1 MLVPVKWL
9 KDYVDIKFDPKG
21 FADAMT
27 MSGSKVEGIEELGKE
42 IENVVVGKILKTEKH
57 PDADK
62 LTVAQCDVGT
72 EVIQIVTGADNIKEG
87 DYIPIAKH
95 GSTLPGGV
103 KIKKGKLRGVESNGM
118 MCSAQ
123 ELALD
128 LDKVSENMLDGI
140 YILDG
145 EYPLGADIKDILGL
159 NDTVVEFE
167 ITNNRPD
174 CLSILGVARET
185 AATFGVAMKYPDTG
199 FKENSENIKDYIDI
213 EVKNSELCPRYMARM
228 VKNIVIKDSPAW
240 MQERLIKA
248 GVRPINNIVDITNFV
263 MLELGHPMHAF
274 DYRDLEDKKII
285 VRNAAPGEKITTLD
299 ETERKLDESILVI
312 ADGKKP
318 TGIAG
323 VMGGYGSEIKND
335 TTAIIFES
343 ANFNPVNIRMTS
355 KKLGLRTEASSRYEK
370 GIDPELAEMALNR
383 ACSLVCR
390 LGAGEIVGGSI
401 DIYPAPV
408 KARKLRLNIKK
419 VNDFIGVQD
428 ITKEMVIGYF
438 KALEFKAEMAD
449 GDLEVTVPTFRDD
462 VEGEADL
469 IEEIARL
476 YGYDKIPVKLM
487 DTTFTQGGKNNRQV
501 IRDLAKS
508 NMAAQGLYEVVTY
521 TFVSPAVYN
530 KINLKAENPLRNA
543 IKLLNPLGEDQSIMR
558 TTIIP
563 NMLEV
568 VSRNYNMKVSE
579 GRFFELSKV
588 YLAEELT
595 VEKLAE
601 ERETLTIGMYGDVDF
616 FDLKGVIE
624 NLMDELHIDK
634 YRILSSNND
643 SMHPGRTAELL
654 INNRR
659 IGCLGE
665 VHPEVLDK
673 YDIPV
678 RVYIAELN
686 FEEIL
691 RQCNMNIKYKALPK
705 YPSVARDIAIVVA
718 EEITAG
724 QIEEII
730 RNKGGKLVED
740 VKFFDIYRGSQIK
753 EGYKSMAY
761 SIVYR
766 SDEKTLSE
774 EDITRVHNKIIS
786 SLENQIGA
794 ELRQ

>member
-1 MLVPVKWL
+1 MLVPIKWL
-9 KDYVDIKFDPKG
+9 KDYVDIKVDTKG

-27 MSGSKVEGIEELGKE
+27 MSGSKVERIEEFGKE
-42 IENVVVGKILKTEKH
+42 IDNVVVGKILKTEKH

-72 EVIQIVTGADNIKEG
+72 EVIQIVTGAANIKEG

-103 KIKKGKLRGVESNGM
+103 KIKKGKLRGIESNGM
-118 MCSAQ
+118 MCSAK

-128 LDKVSENMLDGI
+128 LDSLPESMLDGI
-140 YILDG
+140 YILDK

-159 NDTVVEFE
+159 NDTVIEFE

-174 CLSILGVARET
+174 CLSIIGIARET
-185 AATFGVAMKYPDTG
+185 AATFGSTMKYPETA
-199 FKENSENIKDYIDI
+199 FKENAENIKDYIEI
-213 EVKNSELCPRYMARM
+213 QVKNSELCPRYSARM

-240 MQERLIKA
+240 MQERLTKA
-248 GVRPINNIVDITNFV
+248 GVRPISNIVDITNFV

-285 VRNAAPGEKITTLD
+285 VRNAMPGETIKTLD
-299 ETERKLDESILVI
+299 EKERKLDESMLVI

-323 VMGGYGSEIKND
+323 VMGGFGSEIKND
-335 TTAIIFES
+335 TSAIVFES

-370 GIDPELAEMALNR
+370 GIDPELARVSLDR
-383 ACSLVCR
+383 ACSLVEQ
-390 LGAGEIVGGSI
+390 LGAGEVVGGSI
-401 DIYPAPV
+401 DLYPV
-408 KARKLRLNIKK
+408 QKKSRKLKLNVKKAR
-419 VNDFIGVQD
+419 DFIGAQD
-428 ITKEMVIGYF
+428 ITEEMMVRYLTS
-438 KALEFKAEMAD
+438 LEFEVEVK

-462 VEGEADL
+462 VEGDADL

-476 YGYDKIPVKLM
+476 YGYDKIPVDLM
-487 DTTFTQGGKNNRQV
+487 DTTFTQGGKNYRQN
-501 IRDLAKS
+501 IRDMAKT
-508 NMAAQGLYEVVTY
+508 NMAAQGLYEVLTY
-521 TFVSPAVYN
+521 SFVSPAVYN

-543 IKLLNPLGEDQSIMR
+543 LKLINPLGEDQSIMR
-558 TTIIP
+558 TTMVP
-563 NMLEV
+563 NMLDV
-568 VSRNYNMKVSE
+568 VSRNYNKKIAE
-579 GRFFELSKV
+579 GQFFELSKV
-588 YLAEELT
+588 YQSESLT
-595 VEKLAE
+595 LENLAE
-601 ERETLTIGMYGDVDF
+601 ERETLTIGMYGNVDF
-616 FDLKGVIE
+616 FDLKGVVE
-624 NLMDELHIDK
+624 NLLDELNIDK

-654 INNRR
+654 INNKRV
-659 IGCLGE
+659 GCLGE

-691 RQCNMNIKYKALPK
+691 QQSNMDIKYKSLPK
-705 YPSVARDIAIVVA
+705 YPSVARDIAIVVT
-718 EEITAG
+718 EEITSG
-724 QIEEII
+724 QVEEII
-730 RNKGGKLVED
+730 RNKGGKLIEE
-740 VKFFDIYRGSQIK
+740 VKLFDIYKGSQIQ

-774 EDITRVHNKIIS
+774 EDITKVHTKILN
-786 SLENQIGA
+786 SLVNQVGA

>member
-1 MLVPVKWL
+1 MLVPIKWL
-9 KDYVDIKFDPKG
+9 KDYVDITVESKDY
-21 FADAMT
+21 ADAMT
-27 MSGSKVEGIEELGKE
+27 MSGSKVETISELGAE
-42 IENVVVGKILKTEKH
+42 IDNVVVGKILKIEKH

-62 LTVAQCDVGT
+62 LIVTKCDVGS
-72 EVIQIVTGADNIKEG
+72 EVIQIVTGANNVKEG

-123 ELALD
+123 ELDLD
-128 LDKVSENMLDGI
+128 LENLPPEMLDGI
-140 YILDG
+140 YILDK
-145 EYPLGADIKDILGL
+145 EYPLGTDIKEILGL
-159 NDTVVEFE
+159 NDTVIEFE

-174 CLSILGVARET
+174 CLSILGIARET
-185 AATFGVAMKYPDTG
+185 AATFGRTMKYPGTA
-199 FKENSENIKDYIDI
+199 FSESSEDIKDYIDI
-213 EVKNSELCPRYMARM
+213 QVKNSELCPRYSARM

-240 MQERLIKA
+240 MQERLTKA

-274 DYRDLEDKKII
+274 DYRDLEGKKII
-285 VRNAAPGEKITTLD
+285 VRNAQPGEIIKTLD
-299 ETERKLDESILVI
+299 EKERQLDESMLVI
-312 ADGKKP
+312 ADGVKP

-335 TTAIIFES
+335 TTAIVFES

-370 GIDPELAEMALNR
+370 GIDPELAEMALDR
-383 ACSLVCR
+383 ACSLVEQ
-390 LGAGEIVGGSI
+390 LGAGEIVGGRI
-401 DIYPAPV
+401 DLYPAPR
-408 KARKLRLNIKK
+408 KPRKLSLSVRKANE
-419 VNDFIGVQD
+419 FIGVND
-428 ITKEMVIGYF
+428 ITEEMIVKYLTS
-438 KALEFKAEMAD
+438 LEFKVE
-449 GDLEVTVPTFRDD
+449 GKEDLVVTVPTFRDD
-462 VEGEADL
+462 VEGDADL

-476 YGYDKIPVKLM
+476 YGYDKIPVALM
-487 DTTFTQGGKNNRQV
+487 DTTFTQGGKNYRQK
-501 IRDLAKS
+501 IKDMAKT
-508 NMAAQGLYEVVTY
+508 NLAAQGLYEVLTY
-521 TFVSPAVYN
+521 SFVSPGVYSR
-530 KINLKAENPLRNA
+530 INLKAENPLRNA
-543 IKLLNPLGEDQSIMR
+543 IKLTNPLGEDQSIMR

-568 VSRNYNMKVSE
+568 ISRNYNRKIAE
-579 GRFFELSKV
+579 GQFFELSKV
-588 YLAEELT
+588 YLAETLT
-595 VEKLAE
+595 PEKLAE
-601 ERETLTIGMYGDVDF
+601 ERETLTIGMYGNLDF

-624 NLMDELHIDK
+624 NLMEEMNIEK

-659 IGCLGE
+659 VGGFGE
-665 VHPEVLDK
+665 VHPDVLDK

-678 RVYIAELN
+678 RVYLAELN
-686 FEEIL
+686 FEEII
-691 RQCNMNIKYKALPK
+691 QQSDMNIKYSTLPK
-705 YPSVARDIAIVVA
+705 YPSVARDIAIVVS

-724 QIEEII
+724 QVEEII
-730 RNKGGKLVED
+730 RNKGGKLIEE
-740 VKFFDIYRGSQIK
+740 VKLFDIYRGSQIQ

-774 EDITRVHNKIIS
+774 EDITKVHNKILN
-786 SLENQIGA
+786 SLVNQVGA
-794 ELRQ
+794 ALRQ

>member
-1 MLVPVKWL
+1 MLVPMKWL
-9 KDYVDIKFDPKG
+9 KDYVDIEVDSKSYV
-21 FADAMT
+21 DAMT
-27 MSGSKVEGIEELGKE
+27 MSGSKVEAISELGKE
-42 IENVVVGKILKTEKH
+42 IENVVVGKILKIESH
-57 PDADK
+57 PAADK
-62 LTVAQCDVGT
+62 LIIGQVDVGT
-72 EVIQIVTGADNIKEG
+72 EVIQIVTGANNIKEG

-103 KIKKGKLRGVESNGM
+103 KIKKGKLRGIESNGM

-128 LDKVSENMLDGI
+128 LDNLPEDMLDGI
-140 YILDG
+140 YILDK
-145 EYPLGADIKDILGL
+145 EYPLGADIKEILGL
-159 NDTVVEFE
+159 NDAVIEFE

-174 CLSILGVARET
+174 CLSIVGIARET
-185 AATFGVAMKYPDTG
+185 AATFGSAMKYPETA
-199 FKENSENIKDYIDI
+199 FRENGENIKDYIDI
-213 EVKNSELCPRYMARM
+213 QVKNSELCPRYLARM
-228 VKNIVIKDSPAW
+228 VKNVVIEDSPAW

-248 GVRPINNIVDITNFV
+248 DIRPINNIVDITNFV

-285 VRNAAPGEKITTLD
+285 VRNAMAEETIKTLD

-318 TGIAG
+318 SGIAG

-335 TTAIIFES
+335 TDTIIFES

-370 GIDPELAEMALNR
+370 GIDPELAAMALDR
-383 ACSLVCR
+383 ACSLVEK
-390 LGAGEIVGGSI
+390 LGAGEIVGGKI
-401 DIYPAPV
+401 DLYPVPR
-408 KARKLRLNIKK
+408 KARKLNLNVKK
-419 VNDFIGVQD
+419 VNDFIGVYD
-428 ITKEMVIGYF
+428 ITEDMIVKYLTS
-438 KALEFKAEMAD
+438 LEFGVEVKGE
-449 GDLEVTVPTFRDD
+449 LEVTVPTFRDD
-462 VEGEADL
+462 VEGDADL

-487 DTTFTQGGKNNRQV
+487 DTTFTQGGKNYRQI
-501 IRDLAKS
+501 IRDMAKT
-508 NMAAQGLYEVVTY
+508 NMAAQGLYEVLTY
-521 TFVSPAVYN
+521 SFVSPGVYN

-543 IKLLNPLGEDQSIMR
+543 IKLTNPLGEDQSIMR

-568 VSRNYNMKVSE
+568 ISRNYNRKIAE
-579 GRFFELSKV
+579 GQFFELSKV
-588 YLAEELT
+588 YMAETVT

-601 ERETLTIGMYGDVDF
+601 ERETLTIGMYGNVDF
-616 FDLKGVIE
+616 FDLKGVVE
-624 NLMDELHIDK
+624 NLMEELNIGK

-654 INNRR
+654 INNKRV
-659 IGCLGE
+659 GCLGE
-665 VHPEVLDK
+665 VHPDVLDK

-678 RVYIAELN
+678 RVYAAELN
-686 FEEIL
+686 FEEIIL
-691 RQCNMNIKYKALPK
+691 QSNLNVKYKSLPK
-705 YPSVARDIAIVVA
+705 YPSVARDIAIVVT

-724 QIEEII
+724 QVEEII
-730 RNKGGKLVED
+730 RNKGGRLIEEVRL
-740 VKFFDIYRGSQIK
+740 FDIYRGSQIE

-774 EDITRVHNKIIS
+774 EDITKVHNKIVN
-786 SLENQIGA
+786 SLVNQVGA
-794 ELRQ
+794 ALRQ

>member
-42 IENVVVGKILKTEKH
+42 IDNVLVGKILKTEKH
-57 PDADK
+57 PNADK
-62 LTVAQCDVGT
+62 LIVAQCDVGN
-72 EVIQIVTGADNIKEG
+72 EVIQIVTGATNIKEG

-95 GSTLPGGV
+95 GSSLPGGV
-103 KIKKGKLRGVESNGM
+103 KIKKGKLRGIESNGM

-123 ELALD
+123 ELALNLEGLPED
-128 LDKVSENMLDGI
+128 MLDGI

-145 EYPLGADIKDILGL
+145 KYPLGADIKDVLGL
-159 NDTVVEFE
+159 NDAVVEFE

-174 CLSILGVARET
+174 CLSIIGIAREA
-185 AATFGVAMKYPDTG
+185 AATFGVVLKYPKAD
-199 FKENSENIKDYIDI
+199 FKENNENIKDYIDI
-213 EVKNSELCPRYMARM
+213 RVENSELCPRYMARM
-228 VKNIVIKDSPAW
+228 IKNIVIKDSPAW

-263 MLELGHPMHAF
+263 MLELGQPMHAF
-274 DYRDLEDKKII
+274 DYRDLEGKKII
-285 VRNAAPGEKITTLD
+285 VRNAKPGEKILTLD
-299 ETERKLDESILVI
+299 ETERKLDESMLVI
-312 ADGKKP
+312 ADGEKP

-323 VMGGYGSEIKND
+323 VMGGYGSEIKDD

-343 ANFNPVNIRMTS
+343 ANFNPVNIRLTS

-370 GIDPELAEMALNR
+370 GIDPELAEKALNR
-383 ACSLVCR
+383 ACSLVEQ
-390 LGAGEIVGGSI
+390 LGAGEVVGGSI
-401 DIYPAPV
+401 DIYPTPV
-408 KARKLRLNIKK
+408 KPRKLSLNIKK
-419 VNDFIGVQD
+419 VNDFIGVRD
-428 ITKEMVIGYF
+428 ITGEMAMKYLTS
-438 KALEFKAEMAD
+438 LEFGAEMAEE
-449 GDLEVTVPTFRDD
+449 GLEVTVPTFRND

-476 YGYDKIPVKLM
+476 YGYEKIPAKLM
-487 DTTFTQGGKNNRQV
+487 DTTFTQGGKDNRQK
-501 IRDLAKS
+501 IRDLAKA

-530 KINLKAENPLRNA
+530 KISLKAENPLRNA
-543 IKLLNPLGEDQSIMR
+543 IKILNPLGEDQSIMR
-558 TTIIP
+558 TTLIP

-568 VSRNYNMKVSE
+568 ISRNYNMKIAE
-579 GRFFELSKV
+579 GKFFELSKV
-588 YLAEELT
+588 YLADELT

-601 ERETLTIGMYGDVDF
+601 ERETLAIGMYGNVDF
-616 FDLKGVIE
+616 FDLKGVVE
-624 NLMDELHIDK
+624 NLMDELHVDK
-634 YRILSSNND
+634 YRILPSNND

-654 INNRR
+654 LNNRR
-659 IGCLGE
+659 VGFLGE

-673 YDIPV
+673 YDIPA
-678 RVYIAELN
+678 RVYIAEFN

-691 RQCNMNIKYKALPK
+691 LQCNMNIKYKILPK

-724 QIEEII
+724 QLEETI
-730 RNKGGKLVED
+730 RNKGGRLVED
-740 VKFFDIYRGSQIK
+740 VKLFDIYRGSQIK

-774 EDITRVHNKIIS
+774 EDITRVHNKIVN
-786 SLENQIGA
+786 SLINQLGA

>member
-9 KDYVDIKFDPKG
+9 KDYVDIKFDSKG
-21 FADAMT
+21 FAEAMT
-27 MSGSKVEGIEELGKE
+27 MSGSKVEGIEELGKD
-42 IENVVVGKILKTEKH
+42 IENVVVGKIIKTEKH

-103 KIKKGKLRGVESNGM
+103 KIKRGKLRGIESNGM

-123 ELALD
+123 ELSLD
-128 LDKVSENMLDGI
+128 LEKVPGDMLDGI
-140 YILDG
+140 YILDKEYSLG
-145 EYPLGADIKDILGL
+145 EDIKDILGL
-159 NDTVVEFE
+159 NDAVVEFE

-174 CLSILGVARET
+174 CLSILGIARET
-185 AATFGVAMKYPDTG
+185 AATFGVPLEFPNID
-199 FKENSENIKDYIDI
+199 FKENEENIKDYIDI
-213 EVKNSELCPRYMARM
+213 EVKNSELCPRYKSRM
-228 VKNIVIKDSPAW
+228 VKNIVIKNSPAW
-240 MQERLIKA
+240 MQERLEKA

-274 DYRDLEDKKII
+274 DYRDLEGKKII
-285 VRNAAPGEKITTLD
+285 VRNAMPGETLKTLD
-299 ETERKLDESILVI
+299 ETERNLDESMLII
-312 ADGKKP
+312 ADGNKP

-323 VMGGYGSEIKND
+323 VMGGFGSEIKND
-335 TTAIIFES
+335 TTTVIFEC
-343 ANFNPVNIRMTS
+343 ANFNPVNIRLTS

-370 GIDPELAEMALNR
+370 GIDPELAEKALNR
-383 ACSLVCR
+383 ACSLVEQ
-390 LGAGEIVGGSI
+390 LGAGEIVGGCI
-401 DIYPAPV
+401 DIYPDPV
-408 KARKLRLNIKK
+408 KVRKLNLNIRK

-428 ITKEMVIGYF
+428 IT
-438 KALEFKAEMAD
+438 AEMAAKYLTSLEFGVEVK

-462 VEGEADL
+462 VEGDADL

-487 DTTFTQGGKNNRQV
+487 DTTFTQGGKNDRQK
-501 IRDLAKS
+501 IRDMAKS
-508 NMAAQGLYEVVTY
+508 NMAAQGLFEVVTY
-521 TFVSPAVYN
+521 AFVSPAVYN
-530 KINLKAENPLRNA
+530 KINLKTENPLRNA

-558 TTIIP
+558 TTMIP
-563 NMLEV
+563 NILEV
-568 VSRNYNMKVSE
+568 ISRNYNMKIAE
-579 GRFFELSKV
+579 GKFFEISKV
-588 YLAEELT
+588 YMADELT
-595 VEKLAE
+595 LEKLAE
-601 ERETLTIGMYGDVDF
+601 ERETLIIGMYGNVDF
-616 FDLKGVIE
+616 YDLKGITE
-624 NLMDELHIDK
+624 NLMDEFHIDK

-659 IGCLGE
+659 VGCLGE

-678 RVYIAELN
+678 RVYIAEFN

-691 RQCNMNIKYKALPK
+691 RQCNMDIKYKSLPK
-705 YPSVARDIAIVVA
+705 YPSVERDIAIVVA
-718 EEITAG
+718 EQITAG
-724 QIEEII
+724 QAEEII

-740 VKFFDIYRGSQIK
+740 VKLFDIYRGSQIK
-753 EGYKSMAY
+753 EGYKSIAY

-774 EDITRVHNKIIS
+774 EDITKVHNKILN
-786 SLENQIGA
+786 SLVNQVGA